1 MWRLFLMMKIRLYRK
16 NLLNMCFGII
26 IMLKDVKFDLGM
38 VIFPISI
45 LGLQLK

>member
-1 MWRLFLMMKIRLYRK
+1 MMKIRLYRNK
-16 NLLNMCFGII
+16 INNMLFGINN
-26 IMLKDVKFDLGM
+26 MLKDVKFDLGM